1 MNYFAISDEEAKKLL
16 EVFYN
21 SPYKNVLPYVEILH
35 NMPKFGD
42 SSTFF
47 PLATDMKFSTYL
59 ENEVIKLSQVV
70 PAGE

>member
-35 NMPKFGD
+35 NMREVNEI
-42 SSTFF
+42 SSFDVT
-47 PLATDMKFSTYL
+47 LKEHL
-59 ENEVIKLSQVV
+59 EKEVIKLSQVV